1 MTTAHATTTGAPI
14 ATAPHVRARLRHAV
28 WAVWVSPAL
37 LAPFDR
43 VLLRGP
49 LGDDDGHHVLVSPPG
64 GGNIGDQAM
73 VESFLENTD
82 GRVLVLEHAP
92 GAVQVPPVHAERT
105 RVRTLPA
112 LVYGGGLPHLRD
124 VLELRGLL
132 RRARSLSVVG
142 ADLMDGGY
150 GDRGARTLARTA
162 ELATRAGVPARVLGF
177 SWSPH
182 PHPRARRAV
191 RRASRAGVR
200 LMVRE
205 PRSAERA
212 EADGLAHVV
221 RVADTV
227 FSATPVDPSQSDR
240 TTPGL
245 GRYVVV
251 NVSGLIHARR
261 DLVEPFTALV
271 RRLRAQG
278 LGVVLLPHVRRP
290 GGDDVAA
297 CALVAEQFADDPD
310 VRLVDRICTPAQ
322 VRSLVT
328 GAHLVV
334 TGRMHLAVLA
344 LSRRVPAVCLAS
356 QGKVEGLMELVGTPQ
371 LAVQPDEHLDR
382 TLLEVTDAAL
392 ARRATLADTV
402 GARTDR
408 LRRLS
413 RRNFRGL

>member
-1 MTTAHATTTGAPI
+1 ML
-14 ATAPHVRARLRHAV
+14 ARLRHGA

-37 LAPFDR
+37 LAPLDR
-43 VLLRGP
+43 LLLRGP
-49 LGDDDGHHVLVSPPG
+49 LGAPDGHHLLVAPPG

-73 VESFLENTD
+73 VEAFLEQTD
-82 GRVLVLEHAP
+82 RRVLVLEHSA
-92 GAVQVPPVHAERT
+92 GAVQVPAAHAART

-124 VLELRGLL
+124 VLRLRRLL

-162 ELATRAGVPARVLGF
+162 ELAERAGVPARVLGF
-177 SWSPH
+177 SWSDS
-182 PHPRARRAV
+182 PHPRARRAM

-205 PRSAERA
+205 PRSADRA
-212 EADGLAHVV
+212 QADGLAGVV
-221 RVADTV
+221 QVADTV
-227 FSATPVDPSQSDR
+227 FSASAVDHRETDR
-240 TTPGL
+240 LTAGL
-245 GRYVVV
+245 DRYVVV
-251 NVSGLIHARR
+251 NVSGLLHARR
-261 DLVEPFTALV
+261 DLLEPFTALV
-271 RRLRAQG
+271 ASLRERG
-278 LGVVLLPHVRRP
+278 LAVVVLPHVRRP
-290 GGDDVAA
+290 GGDDVAV
-297 CALVAEQFADDPD
+297 CRLLAERFDADPG

-322 VRSLVT
+322 VRSLVSA
-328 GAHLVV
+328 AHLVV

-371 LAVQPDEHLDR
+371 LVVQPDEHLEQRLLAVTARALDR
-382 TLLEVTDAAL
+382 REAL
-392 ARRATLADTV
+392 ARTV
-402 GARTDR
+402 RDRTDG

-413 RRNFRGL
+413 RRNFADL